1 MRESLMHESKI
12 HESEMRV
19 RAFRPAGRVA
29 AVLLAAALC
38 GCAIG
43 PNYKRP
49 AMETPQHYKN
59 AVATSSTAPP
69 PDAWWTMFHDPML
82 DRLINEVDV
91 SNQNLAEASAAYAE
105 AVAAV
110 SEARS
115 TFFPSLGVSAS
126 AERVKSGA
134 GAAPLSSLGLGA
146 GTPGSGSAASGSGG
160 TYSTYQLSGTATWE
174 LDVWGQLRRELENAK
189 ESARADLADIA
200 YARLS
205 AQDQLA
211 AAYLELRGADAEI
224 QLLGDT
230 VKAYQRTLEI
240 TSNRYKVGTVAKSDV
255 LEAETSVFS
264 AQQQEAATRLQRAQ
278 LEDAIAALIGRPASD
293 FHIAPRADWNTT
305 IPNVPTGIPTTLL
318 KRRPDIMAAEH
329 NVAAANAE
337 IGVEEANYFPQL
349 TLTGSYGFL
358 SESLGTLFEAVNRT
372 REAALSASDTLFNF
386 GGTQA
391 KVAQARAAYHQAVAT
406 YFQTILTA
414 FQDVENDLAA
424 VDWDRQQFD
433 ILKKDSAAADENEQ
447 LTLNEY
453 KAGTVDFTTVVVAQT
468 AALSARLS
476 LAEITVSE
484 QTAAVSLVTDLGGGW
499 RPAAAVET
507 AAR

>member
-1 MRESLMHESKI
+1 MRQSDMRETP
-12 HESEMRV
+12 RYG
-19 RAFRPAGRVA
+19 ATGVA
-29 AVLLAAALC
+29 ARLTALLLATSLC
-38 GCAIG
+38 SCAVG

-49 AMETPQHYKN
+49 VMQTQTPQHYKN
-59 AVATSSTAPP
+59 ALATTSTAPP
-69 PDAWWTMFHDPML
+69 PDAWWTMFNDPTL
-82 DRLINEVDV
+82 NQLINEVDV
-91 SNQNLAEASAAYAE
+91 SNQNLAEAAAAYDE

-110 SEARS
+110 SSARS
-115 TFFPSLGVSAS
+115 TFFPSLGVSAN
-126 AERVKSGA
+126 AERIKSGA
-134 GAAPLSSLGLGA
+134 GSSTFGSAGTFGA
-146 GTPGSGSAASGSGG
+146 GAGSSSGTTSE
-160 TYSTYQLSGTATWE
+160 YQLTGTATWE

-189 ESARADLADIA
+189 ETARADLADIA

-205 AQDQLA
+205 AQDELA

-224 QLLGDT
+224 RLLDDT

-240 TSNRYKVGTVAKSDV
+240 TSNRYKQGTVAKTDV
-255 LEAETSVFS
+255 LESETSVYG
-264 AQQQEAATRLQRAQ
+264 AQQQQQATRLTRAQ
-278 LEDAIAALIGRPASD
+278 LENAIAALIGKPASD
-293 FHIAPRADWNTT
+293 FHIAPVSNWNPV
-305 IPNVPTGIPTTLL
+305 IPSIPTGVPTTLL
-318 KRRPDIMAAEH
+318 QRRPDIMAAEH

-358 SESLGTLFEAVNRT
+358 SGSLGTLFEAVNST

-391 KVAQARAAYHQAVAT
+391 KVAQARAAYRQSVAT

-414 FQDVENDLAA
+414 FEDVENDLAG
-424 VDWDRQQFD
+424 VDWDKQQYD
-433 ILKKDSAAADENEQ
+433 TLRKDSDAADENER

-453 KAGTVDFTTVVVAQT
+453 KAGTVDFTTVVVAQ
-468 AALSARLS
+468 ASALSARLS
-476 LAEITVSE
+476 LAQITVSE

-499 RPAAAVET
+499 KPAAAVET

>member
-1 MRESLMHESKI
+1 MS
-12 HESEMRV
+12 RV
-19 RAFRPAGRVA
+19 IAL
-29 AVLLAAALC
+29 LLAAALC
-38 GCAIG
+38 SCAVG

-49 AMETPQHYKN
+49 VMETPQHYKN
-59 AVATSSTAPP
+59 AIATTSVASPL
-69 PDAWWTMFHDPML
+69 DQWWTMFHDPML
-82 DRLINEVDV
+82 DQLINQVDV
-91 SNQNLAEASAAYAE
+91 SNQNLAEAAAAYDE
-105 AVAAV
+105 SVAAV

-134 GAAPLSSLGLGA
+134 GANSFSTLGSTGS
-146 GTPGSGSAASGSGG
+146 PGSTGPGSS

-189 ESARADLADIA
+189 ETARADLAEIA

-211 AAYLELRGADAEI
+211 TAYLELRGEDAETA
-224 QLLGDT
+224 LLADT
-230 VKAYQRTLEI
+230 VTAYQRTLDI
-240 TSNRYKVGTVAKSDV
+240 TVNRYKQGTVAKSDV
-255 LEAETSVFS
+255 LEAETSVYN
-264 AQQQEAATRLQRAQ
+264 AQQAQAAAQLARAQ
-278 LEDAIAALIGRPASD
+278 LEDSIAALVGRPASN
-293 FHIAPRADWNTT
+293 FHIAPRKDWNTT
-305 IPNVPTGIPTTLL
+305 IPNFPTGVPTTLL
-318 KRRPDIMAAEH
+318 RRRPDIMAAEH

-358 SESLGTLFEAVNRT
+358 SESFGTLFEAVNRT
-372 REAALSASDTLFNF
+372 REAALSASDTIFNF

-391 KVAQARAAYHQAVAT
+391 KVAEARASYRQSVAT

-414 FQDVENDLAA
+414 FQDVENDLASI
-424 VDWDRQQFD
+424 DWDKKQYD
-433 ILKKDSAAADENEQ
+433 ILKENSDASDENLR
-447 LTLNEY
+447 LTTNEY

-476 LAEITVSE
+476 LTQMKVSE

-499 RPAAAVET
+499 KTAAAVQA